1 MFRDTQEEL
10 ERLQAQLLAQ
20 TEQQEQTDQQETQFL
35 DEEEFE
41 ELLSDTDQGQSP
53 AVYQNYSNDYGRD
66 LRNYATGY
74 KAYNADKT
82 DKDPQ
87 QMSRELLEEPRA
99 VAVWP
104 WLILILMAAVVGA
117 MVWMCI
123 SGGLF

>member
-20 TEQQEQTDQQETQFL
+20 TEQTDQQETQFL

-87 QMSRELLEEPRA
+87 QMSRELLEGPRA